1 MARARRAKARPSRI
15 VVPILAAAVAVAA
28 VVAWQVVPRTTNAEA
43 GGPTSVTSAA
53 TTSAS
58 STPAPSSSAVR
69 HDEAA
74 AELTS
79 CRRRVD
85 QADGVL
91 AAAKTGVGHWAEHV
105 QAQTDANEGRITVAE
120 MDGIF
125 ARTRLAGPE
134 DLNRYRKA
142 VAGYEDADGV
152 CEPVSGATKKESAV
166 LSGCQD
172 RLDAQQP
179 VLEAAAPAMADWKSH
194 LAAMKRS
201 RMHHM
206 DDAEQIWVDAWRAAP
221 PHLKAY
227 DKAADAFRDAA
238 RC

>member
-1 MARARRAKARPSRI
+1 
-15 VVPILAAAVAVAA
+15 VVPILVAAVAVAA
-28 VVAWQVVPRTTNAEA
+28 VVAWQVVPRTTNAQT
-43 GGPTSVTSAA
+43 GGPLSGA
-53 TTSAS
+53 TTSTS

-69 HDEAA
+69 QDPAA

-79 CRRRVD
+79 CRQRVGH
-85 QADGVL
+85 ADAVL
-91 AAAKTGVGHWAEHV
+91 EAAKTGVGHWAEHV
-105 QAQTDANEGRITVAE
+105 QAQTDANEGRITVDA
-120 MDGIF
+120 MGDVF

-134 DLNRYRKA
+134 DQERYRKA
-142 VAGYEDADGV
+142 VGGYEDAGGTCKAV
-152 CEPVSGATKKESAV
+152 AGATKKESAA
-166 LSGCQD
+166 LRGCQD

-221 PHLKAY
+221 PHIKTY
-227 DKAADAFRDAA
+227 DMAAAAFRDAA